1 MNAPLRNE
9 VAAIV
14 FDYEGNSRDIVI
26 VKKSNQLQRITE
38 THRSYDALQY
48 PLMHPYG
55 ENGYS
60 IDVNQVNEKGEP
72 VKKCVSCKQFYSYRL
87 MKRKGN
93 YLLKFGN
100 LLNQYLVDVYAKIE
114 SERLLYVRFLF
125 FFILFFLF

>member
-72 VKKCVSCKQFYSYRL
+72 VEKCVSCKQFYSQ
-87 MKRKGN
+87 K
-93 YLLKFGN
+93 LLITF
-100 LLNQYLVDVYAKIE
+100 DV
-114 SERLLYVRFLF
+114 
-125 FFILFFLF
+125 